1 LKTFTRGSLE
11 ALLHALASIATLTC
25 ESLPAMD
32 QDKCRMDRIHLLP
45 IEGEDEDQ
53 LRKRVDFLFSL
64 SRKGY
69 LRFPLEKWCAQL
81 ARVCSPWAMTKA
93 DGKER
98 AEEFFRAFLLEEKS
112 QKKIDLSCFRPVPI
126 CFRSASGIVY
136 FDVQA
141 IPDFLGHLVESAKR
155 WFSSQGG
162 DRFTLAVKNYVES
175 NCPEVEV
182 VGWK

>member
-1 LKTFTRGSLE
+1 VPNGPNSSFAYR
-11 ALLHALASIATLTC
+11 
-25 ESLPAMD
+25 
-32 QDKCRMDRIHLLP
+32 
-45 IEGEDEDQ
+45 GEDEDQ